1 MIKTSGY
8 RVSPTEIEEV
18 LYRSGLVAE
27 AAAFGVGHPVLGQA
41 VVVVAQPAP
50 GLAPDAAALIQACR
64 DALPAYM
71 VPARVDWQAEPL
83 PRNGNGKIDR
93 RLLGEQRAGL
103 FAQAA

>member
-1 MIKTSGY
+1 M
-8 RVSPTEIEEV
+8 

-27 AAAFGVGHPVLGQA
+27 AAAFGVDHPVLGQA
-41 VVVVAQPAP
+41 VVVVAQPAS
-50 GLAPDAAALIQACR
+50 GLAPDAAALIQVCR

-71 VPARVDWQAEPL
+71 VPAQIDWQAEPL